1 MYLVNILF
9 RAACS
14 KEQSIYF
21 LIDATSNFELNNFCR
36 TVTLIQ
42 LLVAAFNHSVS
53 GPTKTYGYL
62 FPDGDDIWNSSCTCT
77 STVEE
82 KLTSLTQ
89 ELRDRR
95 SASTVFPGIF
105 GDSTLAVPGLNVIKN
120 VASTTT
126 TPQAVLIITDGNIQ
140 DSDSDVE
147 TAVTNLQAA
156 GVSTIISAG
165 LGLIDK
171 NNLERFVLP
180 AGRSDNAVV
189 NNNIVDLGTSI
200 VKRLEESGI
209 LCSSHGKNI
218 ECIRLLCNLNYYLSH
233 SK

>member
-21 LIDATSNFELNNFCR
+21 LIDATGSYDLNNFCR
-36 TVTLIQ
+36 MVTLIQ

-62 FPDGDDIWNSSCTCT
+62 FPDGDDIWNSGCTCT
-77 STVEE
+77 YTVEG
-82 KLTSLTQ
+82 KLVSLMQ
-89 ELRDRR
+89 ERRDRC
-95 SASTVFPGIF
+95 SASTVFPNIC
-105 GDSTLAVPGLNVIKN
+105 GDSTLAVPGLNVIRN

-140 DSDSDVE
+140 DTNSQIE
-147 TAVTNLQAA
+147 TVVTNLKNA
-156 GVSTIISAG
+156 GVSTIIAAG
-165 LGLIDK
+165 LGLIDQD
-171 NNLERFVLP
+171 NLERFVLP

-189 NNNIVDLGTSI
+189 NDNIVDLGTSI

-218 ECIRLLCNLNYYLSH
+218 NASD
-233 SK
+233 